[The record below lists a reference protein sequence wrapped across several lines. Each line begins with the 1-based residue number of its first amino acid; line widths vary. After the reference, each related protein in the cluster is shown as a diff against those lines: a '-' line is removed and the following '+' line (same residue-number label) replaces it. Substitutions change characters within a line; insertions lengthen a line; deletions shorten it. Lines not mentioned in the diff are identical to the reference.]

1 MGLYAV
7 SLQPLITHLNLF
19 SPARQCW
26 FADDASAAG
35 TLEELKMWW
44 DELVTDGPQLGYFPN
59 AKKCWLITKSE
70 KEERAKTMFGG
81 TAINISTEGHQH
93 LGALL
98 GSRKHLEDYVE
109 EKVEDWIS
117 QIVRLAE
124 FAQSH
129 PQASY
134 VAYTFGLRHRW
145 TYFLRTLPN
154 IEDLLKPLERAISDV
169 LIPSMVDHKC
179 TELERDILS
188 LPVRL
193 GGLGF
198 TNPTQSANAELQAS
212 VNVTAPL
219 AERIMSQLHEPPDEA
234 EITLLQQKAKK
245 EKEERLL
252 KLSDE
257 WRNSLPARTKRAV
270 SLAREKGASNWLT
283 VIPNKDTDSDLNKR
297 EFKDAIHLRY
307 DWEIMGTPTI
317 CVCGDRFSVDHA
329 MICKRGGFII
339 QRHNELRDLEA
350 DLLDLVCNDVE
361 TEPALQEITG
371 ETLNSGANLACDA
384 RLDIHARGFW
394 ERQKSTFFDI
404 RVCHPNADSYK
415 DLTQEHVY
423 CLHENEKKRMYERRV
438 LEVEQASFTP
448 LVFTTT
454 GGMGRECLRYHSR
467 LAELISIKKGEDYAK
482 TLTWIRGKVSFSIL
496 RSALLCLRGS
506 RSIRRRATNVKDIDV
521 DVELARSRV

>member
-1 MGLYAV
+1 
-7 SLQPLITHLNLF
+7 
-19 SPARQCW
+19 
-26 FADDASAAG
+26 
-35 TLEELKMWW
+35 
-44 DELVTDGPQLGYFPN
+44 
-59 AKKCWLITKSE
+59 
-70 KEERAKTMFGG
+70 MFGG

-117 QIVRLAE
+117 QIVRLGE

-154 IEDLLKPLERAISDV
+154 IEDLLKPLERAISEV
-169 LIPSMVDHKC
+169 LIPSMVDHKS

-198 TNPTQSANAELQAS
+198 TNRTQSANAKFQAS
-212 VNVTAPL
+212 VNVTAPI

-245 EKEERLL
+245 EKEERLR

-257 WRNSLPARTKRAV
+257 WRNSLPARTKRLV

-329 MICKRGGFII
+329 MICKRGSFII

-350 DLLDLVCNDVE
+350 DLLDLVCNVVE

-371 ETLNSGANLACDA
+371 ETLNSGANLAYDA
-384 RLDIHARGFW
+384 RLDIHARRF
-394 ERQKSTFFDI
+394 
-404 RVCHPNADSYK
+404 
-415 DLTQEHVY
+415 
-423 CLHENEKKRMYERRV
+423 
-438 LEVEQASFTP
+438 
-448 LVFTTT
+448 
-454 GGMGRECLRYHSR
+454 
-467 LAELISIKKGEDYAK
+467 
-482 TLTWIRGKVSFSIL
+482 
-496 RSALLCLRGS
+496 
-506 RSIRRRATNVKDIDV
+506 
-521 DVELARSRV
+521 